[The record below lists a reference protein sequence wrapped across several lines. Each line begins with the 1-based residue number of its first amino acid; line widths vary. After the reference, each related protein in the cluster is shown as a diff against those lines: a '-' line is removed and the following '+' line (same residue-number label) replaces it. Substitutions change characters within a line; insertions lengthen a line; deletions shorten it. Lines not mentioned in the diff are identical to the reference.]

1 MNRKVVLGSLFGD
14 EGKGVCVNYLCK
26 KALNEGLR
34 PLVVR
39 FTGGPQAAHT
49 VDEGGIR
56 HVFSSFGSAT
66 LLGVPTL
73 YRNTAL
79 IDPVC
84 IVNELNVLKNKGINP
99 VYDFSAG
106 IIITPYD
113 VDFCR
118 NDKKTLSDGTC
129 GKGVWASLV
138 RSRSGKCFTLSD
150 NPETILAECASYYG
164 AKRCSEFDEMF
175 TEAFNFVRQTQ
186 TIINENDYDTI
197 VYEGTQGLL
206 LDAELGFLP
215 NVTATNTGLQY
226 LTNNELNGTEVYLA
240 TRTYLTRHGNG
251 YTPQQVDGY
260 DLADKSESNV
270 FNGYQGNFKTGVFD
284 FDLLNE
290 AFTRHSLNDY
300 KTVDYKLFITHLD
313 TVERNGEFYYLRNK
327 QLLKTAYQSDEQ
339 ICDIFEDTVL
349 KSRVTERIA
358 FRLTDFVAIK

>member
-1 MNRKVVLGSLFGD
+1 MNRKIVLGSLFGD

-56 HVFSSFGSAT
+56 HIFSSFGSAT

-79 IDPVC
+79 IDPIC
-84 IVNELNVLKNKGINP
+84 IVNELNVLNAKGINP
-99 VYDFSAG
+99 VYDFSSG

-113 VDFCR
+113 VDFNR

-129 GKGVWASLV
+129 GKGVWASLK
-138 RSRSGKCFTLSD
+138 RSRTGRRFTLSD

-164 AKRCSEFDEMF
+164 VERCKEFDDMF
-175 TEAFNFVRQTQ
+175 TNAFNFVRQTQ

-197 VYEGTQGLL
+197 IYEGTQGLL
-206 LDAELGFLP
+206 LDAQLGFLP

-226 LTNNELNGTEVYLA
+226 LSENELNGAEVYLA

-251 YTPQQVDGY
+251 YTPQQVDNY
-260 DLADKSESNV
+260 NLADKSESNV
-270 FNGYQGNFKTGVFD
+270 YNGYQGNFKTGVFD

-290 AFTRHSLNDY
+290 AFTRHRLKDY
-300 KTVDYKLFITHLD
+300 KNVDYHLFITHLD
-313 TVERNGEFYYLRNK
+313 TLERNGCFYYLSKGNLHRIKVENN
-327 QLLKTAYQSDEQ
+327 AQ
-339 ICDIFEDTVL
+339 IRSIFEN
-349 KSRVTERIA
+349 VTGYNGEC
-358 FRLTDFVAIK
+358 FVY

>member
-1 MNRKVVLGSLFGD
+1 MNRKIVLGSLFGD

-26 KALNEGLR
+26 KALNNGLR

-56 HVFSSFGSAT
+56 HVFSSFGSGT

-113 VDFCR
+113 VDFNR

-164 AKRCSEFDEMF
+164 VERCKEFDEMF

-186 TIINENDYDTI
+186 TIINKNDYDTI
-197 VYEGTQGLL
+197 IYEGTQGLL

-290 AFTRHSLNDY
+290 AFKRHSIDKFSSVVFKIFL
-300 KTVDYKLFITHLD
+300 THMD
-313 TVERNGEFYYLRNK
+313 TVERNGKFVYLDRG
-327 QLLKTAYQSDEQ
+327 QLYETSPNR
-339 ICDIFEDTVL
+339 DTVA
-349 KSRVTERIA
+349 KIYEQKTGFSV
-358 FRLTDFVAIK
+358 IKFPVGANYVVENN

>member
-1 MNRKVVLGSLFGD
+1 MNCKVVLGSLFGD

-129 GKGVWASLV
+129 GKGVWASLE

-251 YTPQQVDGY
+251 YTPQQVEGY

-313 TVERNGEFYYLRNK
+313 TVERNGELYYLRNK

>member
-1 MNRKVVLGSLFGD
+1 MDRKIVLGSLFGD
-14 EGKGVCVNYLCK
+14 EGKGVCVNYLCH
-26 KALNEGLR
+26 KALKDGKR
-34 PLVVR
+34 TLVVR

-79 IDPVC
+79 IDPIC
-84 IVNELNVLKNKGINP
+84 IVNELNVLKTKGINP
-99 VYDFSAG
+99 VYDFSSG

-113 VDFCR
+113 VDFNR

-129 GKGVWASLV
+129 GKGVWASLK
-138 RSRSGKCFTLSD
+138 RSRTGKKFTLSD

-164 AKRCSEFDEMF
+164 VERCKEFDDMF
-175 TEAFNFVRQTQ
+175 TEAFNFVNKTQ

-197 VYEGTQGLL
+197 IYEGTQGLL
-206 LDAELGFLP
+206 LDAQLGFLP

-226 LTNNELNGTEVYLA
+226 LTEHELNGAEVYLA

-270 FNGYQGNFKTGVFD
+270 YNGYQGNFKTGVFD

-290 AFTRHSLNDY
+290 AFSRHSLNDY
-300 KTVDYKLFITHLD
+300 KTVDFKLFITHLD
-313 TVERNGEFYYLRNK
+313 TLERNGYFCFLKDK
-327 QLLKTAYQSDEQ
+327 QLIKTAYQSDEQ
-339 ICDIFEDTVL
+339 ICQIFKDSVL
-349 KSRVTERIA
+349 MPNISSCIN
-358 FRLTDFVAIK
+358 FRLTDYFAN

>member
-14 EGKGVCVNYLCK
+14 EGKGVCVNYLCH
-26 KALNEGLR
+26 KALKDGKR

-113 VDFCR
+113 VDFNR

-164 AKRCSEFDEMF
+164 VERCKEFDDMF
-175 TEAFNFVRQTQ
+175 TEAFNFVNKTQ

-197 VYEGTQGLL
+197 IYEGTQGLL

-226 LTNNELNGTEVYLA
+226 LTEHELNGAEVYLA

-270 FNGYQGNFKTGVFD
+270 YNGYQGNFKTGVFD

-290 AFTRHSLNDY
+290 AFSRHSLNEY
-300 KTVDYKLFITHLD
+300 KTVDFKLFITHLD
-313 TVERNGEFYYLRNK
+313 TLERNGYFCFLKDK
-327 QLLKTAYQSDEQ
+327 QLIKTAYEGDEQ
-339 ICDIFEDTVL
+339 ICHIFKDSVL
-349 KSRVTERIA
+349 MPNISSCIS
-358 FRLTDFVAIK
+358 FRLTDYFAN

>member
-1 MNRKVVLGSLFGD
+1 MNRKIVLGSLFGD

-26 KALNEGLR
+26 KALNNGLR

-49 VDEGGIR
+49 VDEDGIR
-56 HVFSSFGSAT
+56 HIFSSFGSAT

-84 IVNELNVLKNKGINP
+84 IVNELNVLKNKDINP

-113 VDFCR
+113 VDFNR

-164 AKRCSEFDEMF
+164 VERCKEFDEMF
-175 TEAFNFVRQTQ
+175 TKAFNFVRQTQ

-197 VYEGTQGLL
+197 IYEGTQGLL

-215 NVTATNTGLQY
+215 NVTATHTGLQY
-226 LTNNELNGTEVYLA
+226 LSETELNGAEVYLA
-240 TRTYLTRHGNG
+240 SRTYLTRHGNG

-270 FNGYQGNFKTGVFD
+270 YNGYQGNFKTGVFD

-290 AFTRHSLNDY
+290 AFKRHKLSDY
-300 KTVDYKLFITHLD
+300 KNVIFHLYITHLD
-313 TVERNGEFYYLRNK
+313 TVERNGAFFY
-327 QLLKTAYQSDEQ
+327 LKDNTLHQ
-339 ICDIFEDTVL
+339 ISYANEHQIRDIFKKMADKTVVNGDL
-349 KSRVTERIA
+349 I
-358 FRLTDFVAIK
+358 FHIF